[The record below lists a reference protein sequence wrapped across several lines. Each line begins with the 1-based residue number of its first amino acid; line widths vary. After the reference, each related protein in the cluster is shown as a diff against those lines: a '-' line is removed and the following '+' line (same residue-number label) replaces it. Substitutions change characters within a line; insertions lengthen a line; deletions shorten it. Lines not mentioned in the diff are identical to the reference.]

1 MAVRKGSAIKF
12 EILKVMKYV
21 DENEMN
27 LCIYQVAPLTA
38 VYESSSLYIIPHAS
52 LSSFSLLI
60 KIPGARIRRRHELI

>member
-1 MAVRKGSAIKF
+1 
-12 EILKVMKYV
+12 
-21 DENEMN
+21 
-27 LCIYQVAPLTA
+27 LTA